1 MRAIMRFSRFPV
13 SAPVWNA
20 TCVMMM
26 PEQAIARRPS
36 SAGRK
41 GAGRA
46 EGIFELIGI
55 SLTDRH
61 AKTPPKTFL
70 EKYFKSAKY
79 LVLIG

>member
-1 MRAIMRFSRFPV
+1 MRFSRFPV

-20 TCVMMM
+20 TWVMMM

-46 EGIFELIGI
+46 EGIFGLIGI
-55 SLTDRH
+55 SITDQQK
-61 AKTPPKTFL
+61 KTPPMTFL
-70 EKYFKSAKY
+70 EKNSKTAKY